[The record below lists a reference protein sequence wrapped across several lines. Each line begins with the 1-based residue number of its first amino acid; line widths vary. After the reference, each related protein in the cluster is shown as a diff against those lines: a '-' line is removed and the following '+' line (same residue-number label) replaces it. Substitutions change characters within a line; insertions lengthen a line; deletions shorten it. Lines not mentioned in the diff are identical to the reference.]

1 MTSHQVPFIV
11 IDPVAVWQN
20 MSIGAFG
27 TKLAVA
33 FGKIFA
39 HIVVRA
45 CEIVTEWAR
54 VSSLASA
61 LPEEFAGYVRSI
73 YDIVSLESSCR
84 GLPFG
89 FSIGCLELRSR
100 DRLGVLP
107 Y

>member
-1 MTSHQVPFIV
+1 
-11 IDPVAVWQN
+11 
-20 MSIGAFG
+20 MSVCAFG
-27 TKLAVA
+27 SKFAIAL
-33 FGKIFA
+33 GKIFTN
-39 HIVVRA
+39 VVVGV
-45 CEIVTEWAR
+45 CEIVTKWAR

-107 Y
+107 C